1 MQTAV
6 WDTYVKKKEGNI
18 MHFDII
24 VPESIKDA
32 QVIYG
37 YGKTYLAKKGETESR
52 LDIEE
57 CRFCHIEE
65 ATTEMKE
72 AINQQGYY
80 ILEMDEIRA
89 ALPANP
95 LRRDLIL
102 YVRAH
107 YKEHRFANF
116 QGKTTEEIQNL
127 LT

>member
-1 MQTAV
+1 MG
-6 WDTYVKKKEGNI
+6 YLRKKKNGNV

-32 QVIYG
+32 PVIYG
-37 YGKTYLAKKGETESR
+37 FGKIYLAKNGEAESN

-65 ATTEMKE
+65 PTTEMKE
-72 AINQQGYY
+72 AINTQGYF
-80 ILEMDEIRA
+80 ILEMDEIPA
-89 ALPANP
+89 ALPTNP
-95 LRRDLIL
+95 SRGDLIL
-102 YVRAH
+102 YLRAH

-116 QGKTTEEIQNL
+116 QSRSTEEIQNL